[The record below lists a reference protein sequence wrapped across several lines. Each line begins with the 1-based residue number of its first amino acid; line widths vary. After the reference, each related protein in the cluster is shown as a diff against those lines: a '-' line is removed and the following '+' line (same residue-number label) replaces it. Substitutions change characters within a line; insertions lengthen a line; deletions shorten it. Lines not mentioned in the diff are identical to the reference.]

1 MGNTATVILIIKGY
15 IKFNHMWRSK
25 KMEIKK
31 YSYDFTVC
39 KVKNLEKVDMSQEFC
54 FIGKTDEELS
64 VVCLTEFVPEKTMER
79 EDGWKAFRIQGVLD
93 FSLIGILSKISTILA
108 ENKIGIFAIS
118 TYNTDYILTKA
129 DKYETA
135 LKVLEE
141 AGYEI
146 VL

>member
-1 MGNTATVILIIKGY
+1 
-15 IKFNHMWRSK
+15 MWRSK